1 MVVDDDVEAALGAVR
16 AHWGKVVVQDARI
29 AREAVFE
36 GAILSALIGAASAA
50 DGEERVRASGV
61 LATLRE
67 VLPTLSLPQT
77 VVKIVTEKL
86 DVADSEQAASDRR
99 DRQLALL
106 GASNPHGRAALDF
119 ADGYDAVDAA
129 G

>member
-1 MVVDDDVEAALGAVR
+1 MVVDDDMEAALGAVR
-16 AHWGKVVVQDARI
+16 AHWGTAVVQDARL

-36 GAILSALIGAASAA
+36 GAVLSALIGAAGAA
-50 DGEERVRASGV
+50 GGEERVRASGV

-86 DVADSEQAASDRR
+86 DVADGERAAAERR

-119 ADGYDAVDAA
+119 AEGYDAVDAA